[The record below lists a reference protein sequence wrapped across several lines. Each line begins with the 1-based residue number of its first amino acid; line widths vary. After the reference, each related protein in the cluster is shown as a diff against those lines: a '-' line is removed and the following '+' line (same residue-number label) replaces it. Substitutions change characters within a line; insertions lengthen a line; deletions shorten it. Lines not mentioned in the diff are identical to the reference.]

1 VFLLDEPTS
10 ALDGATAGALM
21 ANLTEYCRNHG
32 VAAVIVSHDRH
43 LTERFAERTVDLGGA
58 AS

>member
-1 VFLLDEPTS
+1 MLDEPTS

-21 ANLTEYCRNHG
+21 ANLTEYCRNSG